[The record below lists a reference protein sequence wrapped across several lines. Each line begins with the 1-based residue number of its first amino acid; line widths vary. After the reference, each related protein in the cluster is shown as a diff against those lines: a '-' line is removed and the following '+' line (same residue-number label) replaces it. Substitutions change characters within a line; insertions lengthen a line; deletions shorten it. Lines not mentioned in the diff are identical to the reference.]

1 MLCPILPRP
10 PPPRPVKERFVNRPD
25 TALDEPLR
33 EITLGSCH
41 LTLLGTAH
49 VSRASEAAVRQLIA
63 SGQFDAVAV
72 ELCPSRHAAL
82 RDPDALARMDLL
94 QVVREGKMGLVAAN
108 LALTAYQQ
116 RLADQLGVEPG
127 AELRAALEAADGAG
141 LPVVLIDR
149 EVGVTLRRLTAA
161 VRWWQRP
168 GLIAGLVASLLTR
181 EEVAEEDIERLK
193 TGDLLHNTFAD
204 FADQAEPLY
213 RALIGERDQYMA
225 LKLHA
230 HAQAHPGQRILA
242 VVGAGH
248 LDGIVRHLE
257 TPPSAPP
264 DAALAALVATPPRS
278 RLGQFLPWLIMIL
291 IIGGFVVGFIQGPEL
306 GWQLVLDWTLTT
318 GGLAAIGALI
328 ALAHPVTILGS
339 FLAAP
344 ITTLHPLIGAGMVAV
359 ALELWLRKPR
369 VADFSTLR
377 EDVAHVSGWWRNR
390 VAHTF
395 LVFMLVNLG
404 ASMGTYVG
412 GFRLFGQLTGHG

>member
-1 MLCPILPRP
+1 
-10 PPPRPVKERFVNRPD
+10 VNPSEI
-25 TALDEPLR
+25 APDEPLR
-33 EITLGSCH
+33 EITLGTTSI
-41 LTLLGTAH
+41 TLLGTAH
-49 VSRASEAAVRQLIA
+49 VSRSSESAVRRLIA
-63 SGQFDAVAV
+63 EGGFDAVAV

-127 AELRAALEAADGAG
+127 AELRAALEAADEAG

-193 TGDLLHNTFAD
+193 TGDILHNTFAD

-213 RALIGERDQYMA
+213 RALISERDEYMA
-225 LKLHA
+225 LKLWE
-230 HAQAHPGQRILA
+230 HAQKHPGQRMLA

-248 LDGIVRHLE
+248 LDGIMRHLE
-257 TPPSAPP
+257 TPPAAPP
-264 DAALAALVATPPRS
+264 DAALAALVTTPPRG
-278 RLGQFLPWLIMIL
+278 RLGQLLPWIIMIL
-291 IIGGFVVGFIQGPEL
+291 IIGGFVVGFVRGPAL

-318 GGLAAIGALI
+318 GGLAAIGALV
-328 ALAHPVTILGS
+328 ALAHPLTILTS

-359 ALELWLRKPR
+359 AMELWLRKPR

-377 EDVAHVSGWWRNR
+377 EDVAHLAGWWRNR

>member
-1 MLCPILPRP
+1 MNQSE
-10 PPPRPVKERFVNRPD
+10 VV
-25 TALDEPLR
+25 LDEPLR
-33 EITLGSCH
+33 EITVGASRI
-41 LTLLGTAH
+41 TLLGTAH
-49 VSRASEAAVRQLIA
+49 VSRASEAAVRHLIA
-63 SGQFDAVAV
+63 SGEFDAVAV
-72 ELCPSRHAAL
+72 ELCPSRHDAL

-127 AELRAALEAADGAG
+127 AELRAALEAADDAG
-141 LPVVLIDR
+141 LPILLIDR
-149 EVGVTLRRLTAA
+149 EVGITLRRLTGA

-193 TGDLLHNTFAD
+193 SGDLLHNTFAD

-213 RALIGERDQYMA
+213 RALIGERDAYMA
-225 LKLHA
+225 LKLRE
-230 HAQAHPGQRILA
+230 QAELRPNQRILA

-248 LDGIVRHLE
+248 LDGIIRHLE
-257 TPPSAPP
+257 AAPP
-264 DAALAALVATPPRS
+264 AQPDELLESLTRTPPRS
-278 RLGQFLPWLIMIL
+278 TIGKSIPWLIMIL
-291 IIGGFVVGFIQGPEL
+291 ILGGFVVGFVRGPEL

-318 GGLAAIGALI
+318 GGLAAVGALI
-328 ALAHPVTILGS
+328 ALAHPLTLIGS

-359 ALELWLRKPR
+359 ALELWLRRPR

-377 EDVAHVSGWWRNR
+377 EDIAHLSGWWRNR
-390 VAHTF
+390 VAHMF

-412 GFRLFGQLTGHG
+412 GFRLFGQLAGHG

>member
-1 MLCPILPRP
+1 MNPSEIAP
-10 PPPRPVKERFVNRPD
+10 
-25 TALDEPLR
+25 DEPLR
-33 EITLGSCH
+33 EISLGTTFI
-41 LTLLGTAH
+41 TLLGTAH
-49 VSRASEAAVRQLIA
+49 VSRSSESAVRRLIA
-63 SGQFDAVAV
+63 EGGFDAVAV

-82 RDPDALARMDLL
+82 KDPDALAGMDLL

-127 AELRAALEAADGAG
+127 AELRAALEAADGAKV
-141 LPVVLIDR
+141 PIVLIDR

-193 TGDLLHNTFAD
+193 TGDILHNTFAD

-225 LKLHA
+225 LKLREYA
-230 HAQAHPGQRILA
+230 ESHPGKRILG

-248 LDGIVRHLE
+248 LEGIQQHIAGPASGE
-257 TPPSAPP
+257 TKTALASLVSMPPPSRWGK
-264 DAALAALVATPPRS
+264 TI
-278 RLGQFLPWLIMIL
+278 PWLIMIL
-291 IIGGFVVGFIQGPEL
+291 ILGGFVVGFIQGPEL
-306 GWQLVLDWTLTT
+306 GWRLVLDWTLTT
-318 GGLAAIGALI
+318 GGLAAIGALV
-328 ALAHPVTILGS
+328 ALAHPLTILGS

-359 ALELWLRKPR
+359 ALELWRRKPR

>member
-1 MLCPILPRP
+1 MNPSEIAP
-10 PPPRPVKERFVNRPD
+10 
-25 TALDEPLR
+25 DEPLR
-33 EITLGSCH
+33 EISLGTTSI
-41 LTLLGTAH
+41 TLLGTAH
-49 VSRASEAAVRQLIA
+49 VSRSSESAVRRLIA
-63 SGQFDAVAV
+63 EGGFDAVAV

-82 RDPDALARMDLL
+82 KDPDALAGMDLL

-127 AELRAALEAADGAG
+127 AELRAALEAADGAKV
-141 LPVVLIDR
+141 PIVLIDR

-193 TGDLLHNTFAD
+193 TGDILHNTFAD

-225 LKLHA
+225 LKLHEYA
-230 HAQAHPGQRILA
+230 ESHPGKRILG

-248 LDGIVRHLE
+248 LDGIEQHLARPASGE
-257 TPPSAPP
+257 TKTALASLVSMSPPS
-264 DAALAALVATPPRS
+264 RW
-278 RLGQFLPWLIMIL
+278 GKIIPWLIMIL
-291 IIGGFVVGFIQGPEL
+291 ILGGFVVGFIQGPEL
-306 GWQLVLDWTLTT
+306 GWRLVLDWTLTT

-328 ALAHPVTILGS
+328 ALAHPLTILGS

>member
-1 MLCPILPRP
+1 MN
-10 PPPRPVKERFVNRPD
+10 RPV

-33 EITLGSCH
+33 QITLGSCH
-41 LTLLGTAH
+41 ITLLGTAH
-49 VSRASEAAVRQLIA
+49 VSRASEEAVRRLIA

-82 RDPDALARMDLL
+82 KDPDALARMDLL

-127 AELRAALEAADGAG
+127 AELRAALEAANGAD

-149 EVGVTLRRLTAA
+149 EVGITLRRLTAA

-193 TGDLLHNTFAD
+193 TGDILHNTFAD

-213 RALIGERDQYMA
+213 RALIGERDEYMA
-225 LKLHA
+225 LKLRT
-230 HAQAHPGQRILA
+230 HAQAHPGQHILA

-248 LDGIVRHLE
+248 LDGIARHLE
-257 TPPSAPP
+257 TQPSAPP
-264 DAALAALVATPPRS
+264 DAALADLVTMPPRS
-278 RLGQFLPWLIMIL
+278 RLGQLLPWIIMVL
-291 IIGGFVVGFIQGPEL
+291 IIGGFVVGFIRGPEL

-328 ALAHPVTILGS
+328 ALAHPVTLVGS

-369 VADFSTLR
+369 VADFTTLR
-377 EDVAHVSGWWRNR
+377 ADVAQVSGWWRNR

-404 ASMGTYVG
+404 ASMGTYIG

>member
-1 MLCPILPRP
+1 MN
-10 PPPRPVKERFVNRPD
+10 RPV

-41 LTLLGTAH
+41 ITLLGTAH
-49 VSRASEAAVRQLIA
+49 VSRASEEAVRRLIP

-82 RDPDALARMDLL
+82 KDPDALARMDLL

-149 EVGVTLRRLTAA
+149 EVGITLRRLTAA

-168 GLIAGLVASLLTR
+168 GLIAGLMASLLTR
-181 EEVAEEDIERLK
+181 EEIAEEDIERLK
-193 TGDLLHNTFAD
+193 MGDILHNTFAD

-213 RALIGERDQYMA
+213 RALIGERDEYMA
-225 LKLHA
+225 LKLREY
-230 HAQAHPGQRILA
+230 AQAHPGQHILA

-257 TPPSAPP
+257 TPPSVPP
-264 DAALAALVATPPRS
+264 DTALVSLVATPPRS
-278 RLGQFLPWLIMIL
+278 RLGQLLPWMIMIL
-291 IIGGFVVGFIQGPEL
+291 ILGGFVVGFVRGPEL

-318 GGLAAIGALI
+318 GGLAAVGALI
-328 ALAHPVTILGS
+328 ALAHPVTLIGS

-369 VADFSTLR
+369 VADFATLR
-377 EDVAHVSGWWRNR
+377 EDVAHISGWWRNR